1 MQRNKLAEVK
11 PADDTEDSPAGAAK
25 RAAKRAQRTAAAQ
38 DDSSV
43 GLAQRAI
50 GNHAAVDPAPDNEKA
65 FRRLRRA
72 SRKNILASSAA
83 EEQQVAE
90 AAAAMTDGE
99 AAVRANSGSSE
110 EAQQEPAASALQIVS
125 GPAAAAADQ
134 NKDTA
139 AAEEAHAP
147 VAGAERRPQR
157 GKGQPKAAAQ
167 EAAGA
172 DNPAVKVSA
181 DAPHPCDMKRVPA
194 VSPSQRDQE
203 PRTARQGNSGH
214 LSGCVCLYK
223 TPSGCCR
230 CILC

>member
-1 MQRNKLAEVK
+1 MAEVK
-11 PADDTEDSPAGAAK
+11 PADETEDLPLGAAERPTK
-25 RAAKRAQRTAAAQ
+25 PAQKSAAAQ

-43 GLAQRAI
+43 GLAQRAT
-50 GNHAAVDPAPDNEKA
+50 GDHAAVEPAADNEKA

-72 SRKNILASSAA
+72 SRKNISASTAA

-99 AAVRANSGSSE
+99 TPVRANSGSSG

-125 GPAAAAADQ
+125 GPVAAAADG
-134 NKDTA
+134 NKDT
-139 AAEEAHAP
+139 AEEAHAP
-147 VAGAERRPQR
+147 AAGAERRPQQ

-181 DAPHPCDMKRVPA
+181 DTPHPCDMKHVPA

-203 PRTARQGNSGH
+203 PRTARQGNSRH

>member
-1 MQRNKLAEVK
+1 MK
-11 PADDTEDSPAGAAK
+11 PAVDTEDSPAGAAE
-25 RAAKRAQRTAAAQ
+25 RAVKHAQRTAAAQ

-43 GLAQRAI
+43 GLAQRAT

-72 SRKNILASSAA
+72 SRENYSASSAA
-83 EEQQVAE
+83 EAQQAAE

-99 AAVRANSGSSE
+99 AAVRAISGSSE

-125 GPAAAAADQ
+125 GPAAAAADG

-139 AAEEAHAP
+139 AAEEARAP
-147 VAGAERRPQR
+147 AAGAERRPQQ

-172 DNPAVKVSA
+172 DHPAVKVS
-181 DAPHPCDMKRVPA
+181 APHPCDMKHVPA

-203 PRTARQGNSGH
+203 PRTARQRNSGH

-230 CILC
+230 CISCQGDAE

>member
-1 MQRNKLAEVK
+1 MAEVK
-11 PADDTEDSPAGAAK
+11 PADETEGLPSGAAE
-25 RAAKRAQRTAAAQ
+25 RPTKRAQKSAAAQ

-50 GNHAAVDPAPDNEKA
+50 GDHAGVDPAPDNEKA

-72 SRKNILASSAA
+72 SRKNISASSAA
-83 EEQQVAE
+83 EEQQAAE
-90 AAAAMTDGE
+90 AAAAMTNGE
-99 AAVRANSGSSE
+99 AAVRGDSGSSE

-125 GPAAAAADQ
+125 GPAAAAADG

-139 AAEEAHAP
+139 AAEEARAP
-147 VAGAERRPQR
+147 AAGAERRPQQ

-167 EAAGA
+167 EAVGA
-172 DNPAVKVSA
+172 DHPAVKVSA
-181 DAPHPCDMKRVPA
+181 DAPHPCDMKHVPA

-203 PRTARQGNSGH
+203 PRTARQRISGH

-230 CILC
+230 CISC